1 MLDGH
6 HMMIGIDRSAP
17 LAQIAAS
24 RAAHAGSVCIGDAN
38 YVPLRAGIFDAALSI
53 AVLHHLSTR
62 ARRLAALR
70 QLTRI
75 VRPGGRILVYAW
87 SLLQVMSLFVLSF
100 FTLLILLPLRLPALS
115 WTPGSGSSAMRVLL
129 VLLCVV
135 AGHVPSTMTPLAVP
149 LAVPESGCS
158 DNRALFLSSR
168 SLLRYQVP
176 STMNPQLVALARFSP
191 QSSLPTLPPQAHLDE
206 SLTCALH
213 DTHTHTEHTH
223 NIHRAL
229 NRASRLRRRMN
240 LSPGRA
246 TSRPRVTR
254 ARHQKAKFEMAGSR
268 R

>member
-115 WTPGSGSSAMRVLL
+115 WPWRQDQD
-129 VLLCVV
+129 
-135 AGHVPSTMTPLAVP
+135 P
-149 LAVPESGCS
+149 
-158 DNRALFLSSR
+158 
-168 SLLRYQVP
+168 
-176 STMNPQLVALARFSP
+176 
-191 QSSLPTLPPQAHLDE
+191 
-206 SLTCALH
+206 
-213 DTHTHTEHTH
+213 
-223 NIHRAL
+223 
-229 NRASRLRRRMN
+229 RL
-240 LSPGRA
+240 
-246 TSRPRVTR
+246 
-254 ARHQKAKFEMAGSR
+254 
-268 R
+268 